1 MNSQYTVFV
10 PQKYKDMVAEARVSL
25 DDATRMI
32 DQPDNFAPAIT
43 RVRDIIDKI
52 KAADVLKVDV
62 AQLENDI
69 AVLERA
75 VNKVTSLKPD
85 EYTGIYAFTKAV
97 DSLPFSIYTYD
108 KKVTLIS
115 KEGIVG
121 PFIPGEPAKE
131 NSIPNGE
138 KYTFSDI
145 DGEGRIYIG
154 TDKDKIYLFDK

>member
-1 MNSQYTVFV
+1 MNSQYTIFV

-43 RVRDIIDKI
+43 RVRDIITKI
-52 KAADVLKVDV
+52 KAADVLKFDV

-75 VNKVTSLKPD
+75 VNKVTSLKQD
-85 EYTGIYAFTKAV
+85 EYTGVYSYTKAV

-115 KEGIVG
+115 KEGIIG
-121 PFIPGEPAKE
+121 PFNPGEPAKE
-131 NSIPNGE
+131 SSIPNGE
-138 KYTFSDI
+138 KYTFSDM